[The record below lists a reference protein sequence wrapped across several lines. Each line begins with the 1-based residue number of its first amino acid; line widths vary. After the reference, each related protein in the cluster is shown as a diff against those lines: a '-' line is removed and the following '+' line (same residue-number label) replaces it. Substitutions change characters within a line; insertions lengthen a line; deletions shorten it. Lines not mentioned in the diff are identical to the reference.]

1 MNATL
6 RRRAGAVQ
14 RPVRVVLFS
23 DPFLAA
29 DADELVSRLTAHQS
43 IDLLAVLGE
52 GSQRGARGRVRDL
65 WNRRGALGLV
75 IAVIA
80 AARTGRRAV
89 FHPNRNRRRREALAA
104 LQLVP
109 DLHARSVI
117 EKVRRMSP
125 DLGLIYGGPI
135 LKPELFQ
142 IPRLGTL
149 GIHHGR
155 LPEYR
160 GKKTTFW
167 EIYHGEREAGV
178 TIQRINAG
186 IDTGEVIARASIP
199 IGRKSYPRVWREVQA
214 AGVDLYADTILAMAA
229 GDVRRIETT
238 DKPGK
243 LYRDPSLRQ
252 LIDLWL
258 KRMSRRR
265 ARRS

>member
-1 MNATL
+1 VNTPSVRQAS
-6 RRRAGAVQ
+6 AVP

-29 DADELVSRLTAHQS
+29 SADELVSRLTAHHS
-43 IDLLAVLGE
+43 IDLLAVLGQ
-52 GSQRGARGRVRDL
+52 GAQGGARGWALDL
-65 WNRRGALGLV
+65 WSRRGALGLV
-75 IAVIA
+75 IAVVA
-80 AARTGRRAV
+80 AARAGARAV
-89 FHPNRNRRRREALAA
+89 FRPKRHRRRREALAV

-109 DLHARSVI
+109 DLHARGVI
-117 EKVRRMSP
+117 ERVRRMSP
-125 DLGLIYGGPI
+125 DLGLSYGGPI

-167 EIYHGEREAGV
+167 EIYNGEREAGV

-199 IGRKSYPRVWREVQA
+199 VGRKSYPRVWREVQA
-214 AGVDLYADTILAMAA
+214 AGVDLYTDTILAVAA
-229 GDVRRIETT
+229 GDVRSIEPTQE
-238 DKPGK
+238 PGK
-243 LYRDPSLRQ
+243 LYKDPSLRQ
-252 LIDLWL
+252 LMALWL
-258 KRMSRRR
+258 QRRSRRG